1 MSALLA
7 GEDQTEDAY
16 QEMQLATLTG
26 KLERAGTFN
35 HGSGRK
41 PMDTTVGDGVGATA
55 VVESAE
61 TSAKTFASPP
71 TSPTSVATPS
81 GVGASF
87 GSISNRVT
95 PLPASKMRSR
105 THGDAGTGSPSGG
118 RTPWLDEGFED
129 VTSWVLSKGAEVEDV
144 RVGDDGVVYVSAPSF
159 FARAQRTCRRLATSS
174 RMASLTMFLIITN
187 TVLMASE
194 FYGMPNAM
202 AVAYEAVNY
211 FITSYFA
218 LEMAVKLVGLTPRG
232 YVADKFN
239 IFDGVVVIVS
249 VVELIITSATGD
261 GGGML
266 SALRTGRLLR
276 VFKLARSWP
285 QLRNIIITILATIPS
300 MSSLAGMLLLFI
312 FIFDLLGMQLF
323 GYQFIFCDSYG
334 VEGAEPLC
342 PPARRSTAR
351 RVRTATRR
359 ARRRWRRRGCLSTRT
374 PARRGSARRTSTP
387 TTAK

>member
-1 MSALLA
+1 
-7 GEDQTEDAY
+7 
-16 QEMQLATLTG
+16 
-26 KLERAGTFN
+26 
-35 HGSGRK
+35 
-41 PMDTTVGDGVGATA
+41 
-55 VVESAE
+55 
-61 TSAKTFASPP
+61 
-71 TSPTSVATPS
+71 
-81 GVGASF
+81 
-87 GSISNRVT
+87 
-95 PLPASKMRSR
+95 
-105 THGDAGTGSPSGG
+105 
-118 RTPWLDEGFED
+118 
-129 VTSWVLSKGAEVEDV
+129 
-144 RVGDDGVVYVSAPSF
+144 
-159 FARAQRTCRRLATSS
+159 
-174 RMASLTMFLIITN
+174 
-187 TVLMASE
+187 
-194 FYGMPNAM
+194 MPNAM

-218 LEMAVKLVGLTPRG
+218 LEMAVKLVGFDSAAG
-232 YVADKFN
+232 AMADKFN

-359 ARRRWRRRGCLSTRT
+359 ARAAMMEAWVSFNADTGAAAKCEAYVDPDDGEVTHYARLGVADRPRHHFDDFFWSFITIFQVLTGEDWNAVMYDAMRTVGSWTCLYFIAIVVIGNYVVLNLFLAILLDNFSGLAGLDTDGAEKNDPDARHAALVEQKRAEKHEEEKERRREQ
-374 PARRGSARRTSTP
+374 RRDLEKKRASW
-387 TTAK
+387 